1 MLRLAGE
8 EARELRHSFV
18 GTEHIL
24 LALLREDEGTAAAV
38 LKSSGVTYHQ
48 VRVAVVRMIGVGIE
62 APGGDLSFTG
72 RAQDAIERA
81 RREAS
86 IRDQPQV
93 GTEHI
98 LLALIRAQDGAAARV
113 LLQLDADPAAIR
125 AALAS

>member
-1 MLRLAGE
+1 M
-8 EARELRHSFV
+8 
-18 GTEHIL
+18 
-24 LALLREDEGTAAAV
+24 
-38 LKSSGVTYHQ
+38 
-48 VRVAVVRMIGVGIE
+48 MGVGIE
-62 APGGDLSFTG
+62 SADEELSFTG

-98 LLALIRAQDGAAARV
+98 LLALVRSEDGAATRI

>member
-1 MLRLAGE
+1 M
-8 EARELRHSFV
+8 
-18 GTEHIL
+18 
-24 LALLREDEGTAAAV
+24 
-38 LKSSGVTYHQ
+38 LKSSGVTYQQ
-48 VRVAVVRMIGVGIE
+48 VRLAVIRMMGVGIE
-62 APGGDLSFTG
+62 APDAEVSFTG

-98 LLALIRAQDGAAARV
+98 LLALVRSEDGAATRI